1 MMSYESLMVAV
12 HELSASMD
20 ALAAVGAEL
29 RRRRESLSVPP
40 PIHELLQGV
49 LSRIDPDLL
58 TDLAP
63 NQEATA
69 LGIIESFFRQS
80 ADLLQRPAR
89 TSGWTYNDPAIING
103 QGMTSCAFVRTFEAA
118 ASKVPDFQAVLARP
132 GTLLDVGTGAAW
144 LAIEVARSWP
154 RWKVVGID
162 RWKPAL
168 DLAALNVAATGMQDR
183 IELRCQDIQEL
194 SDENVFSLAWLP
206 GPFLSADV
214 VSHALARVRKALLPD
229 GWLAFSLFAPEQARW
244 GEALTTLK
252 VVRNGGHPWKKD
264 ELEAK
269 LRRHGF
275 EQVSSLST
283 TGSTVTIG
291 RRGI

>member
-1 MMSYESLMVAV
+1 MSYESLMVAV

-20 ALAAVGAEL
+20 ALAAIGAEL
-29 RRRRESLSVPP
+29 RTRREGLSLRS
-40 PIHELLQGV
+40 PIQELLQGV
-49 LSRIDPDLL
+49 VARIDPNLLADL
-58 TDLAP
+58 TP
-63 NQEATA
+63 NEEATA
-69 LGIIESFFRQS
+69 LGIIESFVRQS

-89 TSGWTYNDPAIING
+89 MPGWSYDDPVIING
-103 QGMTSCAFVRTFEAA
+103 QGMTSCAFVRTFEDAA
-118 ASKVPDFQAVLARP
+118 LKVPDFHSVLARP

-144 LAIEVARSWP
+144 LAIEVARCWP
-154 RWKVVGID
+154 KWRVIGID

-168 DLAALNVAATGMQDR
+168 ELAALNVAATGMQDR

-194 SDENVFSLAWLP
+194 SDESVFSLAWLP
-206 GPFLSADV
+206 GPFLSAEV
-214 VSHALARVRKALLPD
+214 VPHALARVRKALLPG
-229 GWLAFSLFAPEQARW
+229 GWLAFSLFAPEQKRW

-269 LRRHGF
+269 LRNHGF
-275 EQVSSLST
+275 EQIGSLST